1 MRLLLDTNAVIFCAH
16 KSNRLSNAAYDF
28 ITDPDSE
35 IFVSAETAAE
45 LACLERRKNLQITN
59 GWREWFR
66 NQLTVNT
73 WICLPVTLEI
83 IEEAYALPEP
93 IHRDP
98 ADRILIATARLENF
112 TLITTHELILKY
124 PHVAARC

>member
-16 KSNRLSNAAYDF
+16 KSNRLSVAAYDL
-28 ITDPDSE
+28 ITDSESE
-35 IFVSAETAAE
+35 IFVSAVTAAE
-45 LACLERRKNLQITN
+45 LACLERRKNLQLTN
-59 GWREWFR
+59 GWKEWFR

-83 IEEAYALPEP
+83 IEEAYGLPEP

-112 TLITTHELILKY
+112 TLITTDELILKY
-124 PHVAARC
+124 PHVAAKC